1 MIRVY
6 VICEGLTEETFV
18 KGILKDSMISKHV
31 CLIPTLIGKPGKKG
45 GDVRFERLLKDIRNT
60 LRDREAYC
68 TTFLDFYGL
77 TGDFPGRLDALDK
90 NGARN
95 KAECFLTV
103 FTARLAEELGE
114 NMIRRFIPYIQMYE
128 FEGLL
133 FSHPEKLATSLGKST
148 RVKMLQ
154 KIRKDFSSP
163 EDINNSPQTAPSKRL
178 KNLFPCYNKPLHGT
192 IAAAEIGLPVIRQEC
207 PLFNEWLEKIES
219 LASA

>member
-18 KGILKDSMISKHV
+18 KGILKDSMTSKHV
-31 CLIPTLIGKPGKKG
+31 CLIPSLIGKPGKKG
-45 GDVRFERLLKDIRNT
+45 GDVRFERVLRDIRYLLN
-60 LRDREAYC
+60 DSEAYC

-77 TGDFPGRLDALDK
+77 SGDFPGRQDALVK
-90 NGARN
+90 KGARN

-114 NMIRRFIPYIQMYE
+114 NIIRRFIPYIQMYE

-133 FSHPEKLATSLGKST
+133 FSHPEKLAISLGKT
-148 RVKMLQ
+148 THVKILQ
-154 KIRKDFSSP
+154 RIRSDFSSP

-178 KNLFPCYNKPLHGT
+178 KNLFPCYNKSLNGSV
-192 IAAAEIGLPVIRQEC
+192 AAAEIGLAVIRQEC

-219 LASA
+219 LAFV